1 MESKDSLFLS
11 RRVKRFREAVD
22 VALCEAA
29 NFGEDCP
36 LRLGEAIR
44 YSLLGSGKRLRP
56 LFVLFANGL
65 CGGDYRDAIPA
76 ACAVEMIHAYSLV
89 HDDLPAMDNDDLRR
103 GRPTC
108 HKKFDEPTAILVGD
122 ALIPLAFEV
131 LGKLSSKELL
141 GICSLELARA
151 AGAAALVGGQMDDVA
166 NEKHLNG
173 QHDTASIDLLERI
186 HLRKTGALIRV
197 SLRLGGLIAGG
208 SVGQIDALDRYGKN
222 FGLAFQ
228 ITDDLLDVLGNEN
241 AVGKRLRKDAELNKW
256 TYPALLGIKKSEEEA
271 KRYVNEAINAL
282 NIFDN
287 KLPDKEILTKTAH
300 DLIGRDK

>member
-1 MESKDSLFLS
+1 
-11 RRVKRFREAVD
+11 
-22 VALCEAA
+22 
-29 NFGEDCP
+29 
-36 LRLGEAIR
+36 
-44 YSLLGSGKRLRP
+44 
-56 LFVLFANGL
+56 
-65 CGGDYRDAIPA
+65 
-76 ACAVEMIHAYSLV
+76 
-89 HDDLPAMDNDDLRR
+89 MDNDDLRR

-166 NEKHLNG
+166 NEKHLDG

-208 SVGQIDALDRYGKN
+208 SGGQIDALDRYGKN

-228 ITDDLLDVLGNEN
+228 ITDELLDVLGNEDS
-241 AVGKRLRKDAELNKW
+241 VGKRLRKDAEMNKW
-256 TYPALLGIKKSEEEA
+256 TYPALLGIKKSQEEA
-271 KRYVNEAINAL
+271 TRYVNEAINAL
-282 NIFDN
+282 NIFDD
-287 KLPDKEILTKTAH
+287 KLPDKKILTKTAH